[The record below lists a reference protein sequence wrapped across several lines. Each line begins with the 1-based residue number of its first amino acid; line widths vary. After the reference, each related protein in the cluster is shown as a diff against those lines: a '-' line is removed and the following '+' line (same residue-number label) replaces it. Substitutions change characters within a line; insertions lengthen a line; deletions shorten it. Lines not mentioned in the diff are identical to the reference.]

1 MSGLDTTP
9 CPNDDCAIV
18 QATSRRTARVK
29 TPVDP
34 DGCTDAPA
42 EGMCQTRY
50 VDEARVA
57 AAEASLPPPEAIT
70 RAADAFGALADPT
83 RLRLLYA
90 LARTELCV
98 RDLACILGRSM
109 GATSLPLQTLRR
121 MGLVAYRMEGKLAYY
136 RLTSDRVRTLL
147 DDARPRVEGEAVP

>member
-1 MSGLDTTP
+1 
-9 CPNDDCAIV
+9 
-18 QATSRRTARVK
+18 
-29 TPVDP
+29 
-34 DGCTDAPA
+34 
-42 EGMCQTRY
+42 MCRTRY

-98 RDLACILGRSM
+98 CDLACILGRSM
-109 GATSLPLQTLRR
+109 GATSHQLQTLRR

-136 RLTSDRVRTLL
+136 RLTSDRVRALL
-147 DDARPRVEGEAVP
+147 DDARPRVEGETAP